1 MDYFLFVI
9 DGSSS
14 SVRWIIFVDILN
26 CKGMGCIFIEIYEY
40 KVIDLYI
47 KCMVY
52 YMFVYFLIIGYQY
65 VVKVFRGEEV
75 NSDVYK
81 KYKNFF
87 LFVRM
92 DLVEKINLNDL
103 LDLLES

>member
-14 SVRWIIFVDILN
+14 SVRWIKFVDILN

-47 KCMVY
+47 KCMV
-52 YMFVYFLIIGYQY
+52 
-65 VVKVFRGEEV
+65 
-75 NSDVYK
+75 
-81 KYKNFF
+81 
-87 LFVRM
+87 
-92 DLVEKINLNDL
+92 
-103 LDLLES
+103 

>member
-1 MDYFLFVI
+1 M
-9 DGSSS
+9 
-14 SVRWIIFVDILN
+14 
-26 CKGMGCIFIEIYEY
+26 
-40 KVIDLYI
+40 
-47 KCMVY
+47 
-52 YMFVYFLIIGYQY
+52 
-65 VVKVFRGEEV
+65 VKVFRGEKV

-87 LFVRM
+87 LFLRM